1 MSHSSVIASLES
13 LLVSSEKA
21 VATAAEA
28 LSQAKT
34 VLEETQLTLAMILT
48 REKSDQPK
56 ADLRIEPVKKK
67 SRKRKPRASEVN
79 EVNVGI
85 KVERFVDHDEVEDVL
100 SDIEIKEENIVFP
113 SDPLDVDS
121 GIQEAVQPAQPGTFR
136 MDKGDPD
143 GVGR

>member
-21 VATAAEA
+21 VTTAEEA

-48 REKSDQPK
+48 IEKSDQPK
-56 ADLRIEPVKKK
+56 VDLTLKLVKKK

-85 KVERFVDHDEVEDVL
+85 KVKRFVDQDEVEDVL

-121 GIQEAVQPAQPGTFR
+121 GIQEAVQAAQHSTFR

-143 GVGR
+143 GEGR

>member
-21 VATAAEA
+21 VATAEEA

-79 EVNVGI
+79 EVDVGI

>member
-21 VATAAEA
+21 VTTAEEA

-48 REKSDQPK
+48 IEKSDQPK
-56 ADLRIEPVKKK
+56 ADLSLEPVKKK

-85 KVERFVDHDEVEDVL
+85 KVKRFVDQDEVEDVL

-121 GIQEAVQPAQPGTFR
+121 GIQEAVQAAQPSTFR

-143 GVGR
+143 GEGR